1 MTRTFTLRP
10 FQKRVYHKIMS
21 GQSVILQAPTGAG
34 KTRAALMPFIE
45 HLAHYLAGR
54 RSECLLPLTCRYAV
68 PLQVLAQQFCHEYQT
83 IGAKIDQQFAT
94 GLEQRFA
101 DFGQHPITIQTSEQ
115 SDDPQL
121 EAALTFC
128 TIDQLL
134 ASGLGVPY
142 GIGGRRANLNVA
154 AVLSSYLVLDEFHLF
169 PLKKEG
175 GARLTTLQLLRM
187 ARLRRERS
195 LVPFVLMT
203 ATFSNTLLKQ
213 LAELLGAEVVS
224 VLPEMDCQANTDED
238 EPDELAALNAGRVR
252 IFYQHDTPLDA
263 AAVLAAHTDSSLVIC
278 NTVRRSQAIYWA
290 LREQVAHQGRA
301 TQVLLLHSRFTPADR
316 RWLQTQLEATLG
328 KDAWKNQHQRDLI
341 VVATQVIEVGLDIS
355 ATCLHT
361 EIAPAHSLIQ
371 RAGRCARF
379 EGQHGTV
386 HVYPLAD
393 ATNTRPYDQHHCAAT
408 GQALAAYNGQHVD
421 FAAEQRL
428 IDAVHTTEDEQMLD
442 ILQRQEH
449 AIRKTVIDGWSAKDE
464 SIGKLRSELIRDVQQ
479 VSILI
484 HPDPQRAITRWPWQ
498 WESFGMHPGT
508 LIGAWETLDDWW
520 REHGDGGPFCRKP
533 MPEDVSTDNE
543 AGERLMPRYRWEPVS
558 IAEEVRYTAMVALPP
573 ELATYDSPR
582 QGGGLGFL
590 LREAATDAP
599 DALPWPVSSYQSQR
613 SDREAR
619 GRYRDGYEQES
630 YVEHITGL
638 LCAYQQTYLQQQMH
652 YPAQVLEEVL
662 GLPAGMI
669 DRAIRLA
676 IACHDIGKL
685 GNRWQ
690 TWCERWQTV
699 LAREQGQRYAIQPGK
714 RPFAHTDY
722 DGSQAQRELQ
732 RTIKPPRPHHACES
746 AELAAIFIEE
756 TLVAGTENEQA
767 VEAIEVVARATVAA
781 IARHHAARSQS
792 YSPITLCAD
801 ARAAIQAGL
810 EVVRQGQ
817 HWKYD
822 LQQIDPSTHEGNVTP
837 DKMTLPTSTNVT
849 ETLLYFLLVRV
860 LRLAD
865 QRSFRYKG

>member
-1 MTRTFTLRP
+1 MTSSFTLRP
-10 FQKRVYHKIMS
+10 FQRRVYHKVMS

-45 HLAHYLAGR
+45 HLVHYLAGR
-54 RSECLLPLTCRYAV
+54 RSDCILPLTCRYAV
-68 PLQVLAQQFCHEYQT
+68 PLRVLAQQFYREYHT
-83 IGAKIDQQFAT
+83 IAAKIDQRYAT
-94 GLEQRFA
+94 KLETRFA
-101 DFGQHPITIQTSEQ
+101 DFGQHPIAIQTGEQ
-115 SDDPQL
+115 SDDPQF

-142 GIGGRRANLNVA
+142 GIGERRANLNVA
-154 AVLSSYLVLDEFHLF
+154 AVLNSYLVLDEFHLF
-169 PLKKEG
+169 PFEKDR

-213 LAELLGAEVVS
+213 LAALLEAEIVS
-224 VLPEMDCQANTDED
+224 VLPERDCQANTQKD
-238 EPDELAALNAGRVR
+238 EPDELATLNAGRVR
-252 IFYQHDTPLDA
+252 IFYRHDTPLDV
-263 AAVLAAHTDSSLVIC
+263 AAVLAAHRDSSLVVC
-278 NTVRRSQAIYWA
+278 NTVRRSQMIYRA
-290 LREQVAHQGRA
+290 LREQVTHEGRA
-301 TQVLLLHSRFTPADR
+301 TQVFLLHSRFTPADR
-316 RWLQTQLEATLG
+316 HWLQAQLEATLG
-328 KDAWKNQHQRDLI
+328 KDAWKNQHQRDVI
-341 VVATQVIEVGLDIS
+341 VVTTQVLEVGLDIS

-361 EIAPAHSLIQ
+361 EVAPANSLIQ

-393 ATNTRPYDQHHCAAT
+393 EISTRPYDPHLCDAT
-408 GQALAAYNGQHVD
+408 WQTLAAYNGQHVD
-421 FAAEQRL
+421 FAAEQHL
-428 IDAVHTTEDEQMLD
+428 INAVHTTEDEQMLD
-442 ILQRQEH
+442 ILQRQEYS
-449 AIRKTVIDGWSAKDE
+449 IRKTVIDGWSARDE

-484 HPDPQRAITRWPWQ
+484 HPDPQRAITRRPWQ

-508 LIGAWETLDDWW
+508 LMGAWKTLEDWW
-520 REHGDGGPFCRKP
+520 QELGDGGPFCRKP
-533 MPEDVSTDNE
+533 LPEETSTDDE
-543 AGERLMPRYRWEPVS
+543 AGERLVPRYRWEPVS
-558 IAEEVRYTAMVALPP
+558 TAAEVLYTAMVALPP

-599 DALPWPVSSYQSQR
+599 DALPWPASGYQSQHD
-613 SDREAR
+613 DRETR

-638 LCAYQQTYLQQQMH
+638 LRAYQQTYLQQQMR

-662 GLPAGMI
+662 GLPTGII

-685 GNRWQ
+685 GSRWQ

-699 LAREQGQRYAIQPGK
+699 LARERGQRYAIQPDK

-722 DGSQAQRELQ
+722 DGSLMQRELQ

-746 AELAAIFIEE
+746 AELAAFFIEE
-756 TLVAGTENEQA
+756 TLIAGTEDEKA
-767 VEAIEVVARATVAA
+767 AEVLARATVAA
-781 IARHHAARSQS
+781 IARHHAAGSLH
-792 YSPITLCAD
+792 YSPMTLCAD
-801 ARAAIQAGL
+801 ALAAIQAGL
-810 EVVRQGQ
+810 EIVRQGQ
-817 HWKYD
+817 HWAYD
-822 LQQIDPSTHEGNVTP
+822 VQQIDQSIPNNGEITP
-837 DKMTLPTSTNVT
+837 DKMTLPKPTNVT